1 MDLVRRLACTAP
13 EAWTF
18 RHDKPTLLVSWWCTF
33 YALVVIFV
41 RVCGRYV
48 RAEKVFIEDAIMMV
62 AIAPLFIRMG
72 LAHVV
77 LTHGTNNVVTTGL
90 SEEDIRRRVVGS
102 QVVLASRI
110 MYTVFLWTIK
120 FSFSIFLRTLTE
132 SVWQRSH
139 QKMLR
144 WLHIILGATF
154 VACVISDLA
163 PCQPFSHNWQVVP
176 DPGATCRQGYGHLFT
191 NGILNIATNIML
203 IVFPIPMIFGSRLPA
218 KKKFTI
224 MIRMALPLLNITM
237 TSYQLYRVT
246 SHAGA
251 QPLRTLLT
259 SLDILLVTFTSN
271 AVVLTSLL
279 KDRGYKK
286 SKYKHVQ
293 ELNIGP
299 KATRSASRPSW
310 GDSDEDLMGDHK
322 EVGGGIGMQ
331 VLRVDG
337 KSTIVKKQGKEG
349 QEATVEVLS
358 PLPTAKLQDIR
369 VATTWEIS
377 HEANDRRGQSF
388 YSEA

>member
-1 MDLVRRLACTAP
+1 
-13 EAWTF
+13 
-18 RHDKPTLLVSWWCTF
+18 
-33 YALVVIFV
+33 
-41 RVCGRYV
+41 
-48 RAEKVFIEDAIMMV
+48 
-62 AIAPLFIRMG
+62 
-72 LAHVV
+72 
-77 LTHGTNNVVTTGL
+77 
-90 SEEDIRRRVVGS
+90 
-102 QVVLASRI
+102 
-110 MYTVFLWTIK
+110 
-120 FSFSIFLRTLTE
+120 
-132 SVWQRSH
+132 
-139 QKMLR
+139 
-144 WLHIILGATF
+144 
-154 VACVISDLA
+154 
-163 PCQPFSHNWQVVP
+163 
-176 DPGATCRQGYGHLFT
+176 
-191 NGILNIATNIML
+191 
-203 IVFPIPMIFGSRLPA
+203 
-218 KKKFTI
+218 
-224 MIRMALPLLNITM
+224 MIRMALPLLNITYVYCRLPVEEPPTNLPSSM